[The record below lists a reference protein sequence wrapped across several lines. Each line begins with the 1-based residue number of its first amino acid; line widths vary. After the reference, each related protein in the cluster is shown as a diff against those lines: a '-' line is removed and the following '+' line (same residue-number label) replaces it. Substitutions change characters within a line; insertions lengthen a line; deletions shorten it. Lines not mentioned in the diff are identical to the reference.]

1 MLLDSAM
8 QVMDGLEALRSIL
21 ELDPTANI
29 VMLCVPGGR
38 SIMEEAIRLGA
49 KGIVVKPFQADALIE
64 AVKKVLQ
71 DPA

>member
-1 MLLDSAM
+1 
-8 QVMDGLEALRSIL
+8 
-21 ELDPTANI
+21 
-29 VMLCVPGGR
+29 
-38 SIMEEAIRLGA
+38 MEEAIRLGA